1 MEVLIL
7 SCGTGGGHN
16 SAGTA
21 VAEEVTR
28 RGHHAVML
36 NPYTLHSD
44 RTADWIN
51 RLYLFLAQK
60 APGVFGAVYGLGELY
75 RRLPFRSPVYFANR
89 AMAPMM
95 REYLEKNRFDVIIT
109 PHLFPAEILTNMK
122 HEGLCTPAVIFVATD
137 YICIPFTEETDCDA
151 YVIPSAELAE
161 VFAGYGLP
169 RRRLYPLGIP
179 VQSCFRQNG
188 IRAEERAEIRAG
200 ERTQK
205 QMEVCTGER
214 AEERMEAR
222 KRLGLL
228 PDRKYI
234 LVAGGSM
241 GGGSIRRAVQ
251 ILMKE
256 TAARKDTELIVV
268 CGHNRRLYEELSAQ
282 GQKRS
287 GVRVVG
293 FIRDMADYMKAA
305 DVFVTKPGGLS
316 STEAASCG
324 VPLVHVAAIPGCETY
339 NARYFSSHGMS
350 RACRTSKNGL
360 RAVFDLLDDEQL
372 RSEMIRRQQ
381 EQIHPDAAVQICGLA
396 ESLSLRRWDA
406 ASDMEEKQ
414 TGGIKAVLGR

>member
-21 VAEEVTR
+21 VAEELTR

-89 AMAPMM
+89 AMVPIM
-95 REYLEKNRFDVIIT
+95 REYLEKHHFDVIIT

-122 HEGLCTPAVIFVATD
+122 QEGLCAPAAIFVATD

-169 RRRLYPLGIP
+169 RGRLHPLGIP
-179 VQSCFRQNG
+179 VQSCFRLNG
-188 IRAEERAEIRAG
+188 SRAEERA
-200 ERTQK
+200 
-205 QMEVCTGER
+205 
-214 AEERMEAR
+214 EAR

-234 LVAGGSM
+234 LAAGGSM
-241 GGGSIRRAVQ
+241 GGGSIRRAVRL
-251 ILMKE
+251 LMKE
-256 TAARKDTELIVV
+256 TAERKDTELIVV
-268 CGHNRRLYEELSAQ
+268 CGHNRRLYEELSAEA
-282 GQKRS
+282 QKRP

-293 FIRDMADYMKAA
+293 FTRDMADYMKAA

-350 RACRTSKNGL
+350 RACRTSRNEL
-360 RAVFDLLDDEQL
+360 RAVFDLLEDEQFC
-372 RSEMIRRQQ
+372 SEMIQRQQ
-381 EQIHPDAAVQICGLA
+381 EQIYPDAAAQICGLA
-396 ESLSLRRWDA
+396 ESLSLRRWDT
-406 ASDMEEKQ
+406 ASDMEENQ
-414 TGGIKAVLGR
+414 AGGIKAVLGR